1 MARQTTDMKKLIL
14 PLLTA
19 LPVLFTSCA
28 TPPPPA
34 PQVYR
39 SGETPALVIESIDG
53 NRSRLI
59 QPGATADAPNDA
71 TIAHARS
78 LGKQTV
84 AVVILENFHEAQPG
98 EEFRDRGV
106 SWYVNLRGLGYER
119 IVFLHGNGVPNP
131 DGLVTLVKYD

>member
-1 MARQTTDMKKLIL
+1 MKKMIL
-14 PLLTA
+14 PLMAA
-19 LPVLFTSCA
+19 LPVLLTSCA
-28 TPPPPA
+28 TPPPPP

-39 SGETPALVIESIDG
+39 SGASPALVIESIDG
-53 NRSRLI
+53 NNSRLI

-78 LGKQTV
+78 MGKQAL
-84 AVVILENFHEAQPG
+84 AVVILENYHEARPG
-98 EEFRDRGV
+98 DEFRDRGV
-106 SWYVNLRGLGYER
+106 AWYVNLRGLGYER